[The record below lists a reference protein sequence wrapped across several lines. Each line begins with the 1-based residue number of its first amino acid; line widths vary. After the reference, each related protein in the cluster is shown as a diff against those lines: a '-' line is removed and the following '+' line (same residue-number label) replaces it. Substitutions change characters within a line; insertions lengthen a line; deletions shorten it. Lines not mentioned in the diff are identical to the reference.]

1 MGLIASSFN
10 SNLVPRISFQTDSMF
25 DLLTGVYLPGKDD
38 YYLNGGLSAHIN
50 LIAGPQ
56 GHFKSSLSASWLMR
70 SLSLYPTTDAIVID
84 TENAISVD
92 KSRVYHMAGEHY
104 RDELQE
110 RVVWLAGDDITL
122 DQVFNTIKELATQ
135 KEKLRKE
142 LEIETPFLNPVDGQ
156 PIRIMLP
163 TYVFVDS
170 FTVLRSIRE
179 KDMLNTAGNISDDS
193 VNTTN
198 IVDGGRK
205 TMFTTYVLDVC
216 RKYGIVLLETAHYD
230 KAPSLSQYQPNPK
243 QTIFAKQDW
252 KLKSCGSNL
261 KFLATIYGTVSAS
274 VLLDSTKK
282 EPLYGDEHNQMFRAQ
297 SGVDFLLERCKGN
310 AAGTCFTFVAS
321 QYEGLLN
328 ALTNYHY
335 LRINDFFG
343 LQGSKQKQQSY
354 WQPDLS
360 LTRNTFRELSDSSP
374 ELRRA
379 IALTAELLF
388 IQKNWYLAG
397 TNEIFHFPPQKLFD
411 ALLSDRNKELK
422 QEILQSRGYWT
433 YQGTDQPY
441 MSLIKVLQL
450 LMPTEK

>member
-1 MGLIASSFN
+1 M
-10 SNLVPRISFQTDSMF
+10 
-25 DLLTGVYLPGKDD
+25 
-38 YYLNGGLSAHIN
+38 
-50 LIAGPQ
+50 
-56 GHFKSSLSASWLMR
+56 
-70 SLSLYPTTDAIVID
+70 
-84 TENAISVD
+84 
-92 KSRVYHMAGEHY
+92 
-104 RDELQE
+104 
-110 RVVWLAGDDITL
+110 
-122 DQVFNTIKELATQ
+122 
-135 KEKLRKE
+135 
-142 LEIETPFLNPVDGQ
+142 
-156 PIRIMLP
+156 
-163 TYVFVDS
+163 
-170 FTVLRSIRE
+170 
-179 KDMLNTAGNISDDS
+179 
-193 VNTTN
+193 
-198 IVDGGRK
+198 
-205 TMFTTYVLDVC
+205 
-216 RKYGIVLLETAHYD
+216 
-230 KAPSLSQYQPNPK
+230 
-243 QTIFAKQDW
+243 
-252 KLKSCGSNL
+252 
-261 KFLATIYGTVSAS
+261 
-274 VLLDSTKK
+274 
-282 EPLYGDEHNQMFRAQ
+282 
-297 SGVDFLLERCKGN
+297 ERCKGN

-354 WQPDLS
+354 WLPDLS

-411 ALLSDRNKELK
+411 VLLSDRNKELK